1 MGDVTLLLEAARHG
15 KVDAVDRLYALLYRE
30 LRAIAHR
37 QLRRQDHY
45 HALDTTLVVH
55 ESYLRLRD
63 RGALKPRDRAQFLAY
78 SASAMR
84 SVIIDMARSRL
95 AQKRGSTQVVALR
108 TNIAESNSGTDEQLV
123 RIHDALNELA
133 AIDPR
138 LAQIVEMRFFAGMTE
153 QEVAEA
159 LGISRRTAQRDW
171 ENARL
176 FLFSS
181 LQEN

>member
-30 LRAIAHR
+30 LRAVAHR
-37 QLRRQDHY
+37 QLRRRDHY
-45 HALDTTLVVH
+45 RALDTTLVVH

-63 RGALKPRDRAQFLAY
+63 RGALKPQDRAQFLAY

-84 SVIIDMARSRL
+84 SVIIDIARNRL
-95 AQKRGSTQVVALR
+95 AQKRGSGEVVELR
-108 TNIAESNSGTDEQLV
+108 TNIAEANSGTDEQLV
-123 RIHDALNELA
+123 QIHDALNELA

-138 LAQIVEMRFFAGMTE
+138 LAQIVEMRFFAGMSE
-153 QEVAEA
+153 QEVADA

-171 ENARL
+171 EKARL
-176 FLFSS
+176 FLSSS
-181 LQEN
+181 LEEQ